1 MFDYELIGCGFESC
15 CCHLKQVSARA
26 ISWNKCRSERTTKIR
41 NNNLDYMIDPNLW
54 NIIRMFIL
62 SIKNAENDPTR
73 DSSDKSLAE
82 LLHVIS
88 RNQRF

>member
-1 MFDYELIGCGFESC
+1 MFDYELSGCGFKCC

-26 ISWNKCRSERTTKIR
+26 ISWNKCRSERTTK
-41 NNNLDYMIDPNLW
+41 YMIDPNLR